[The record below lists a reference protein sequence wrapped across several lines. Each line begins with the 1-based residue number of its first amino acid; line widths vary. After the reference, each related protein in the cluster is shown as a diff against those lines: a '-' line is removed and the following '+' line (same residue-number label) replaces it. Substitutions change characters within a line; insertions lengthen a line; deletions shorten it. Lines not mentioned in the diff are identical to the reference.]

1 MKRILKWKWVMRLR
15 GELWVVRKSI
25 WPYPEGYATY
35 RPGTKTILDTG
46 LTKEA
51 AELECLKMN
60 DPELYELRYG
70 GNGMGSCILQGIRD
84 RADQDLW
91 EVGRFV
97 GLLVVVA
104 MGLMAAFAWWME

>member
-1 MKRILKWKWVMRLR
+1 MKKLLKRLT
-15 GELWVVRKSI
+15 GDWWLVRKCCF
-25 WPYPEGYATY
+25 PYPEGYATY
-35 RPGTKTILDTG
+35 LPSTKTIMDTG

-70 GNGMGSCILQGIRD
+70 GNGMGPCILQGIRD

-91 EVGRFV
+91 AVARFV
-97 GLLVVVA
+97 VPLTVVA
-104 MGLMAAFAWWME
+104 MGFMAAFAWWME